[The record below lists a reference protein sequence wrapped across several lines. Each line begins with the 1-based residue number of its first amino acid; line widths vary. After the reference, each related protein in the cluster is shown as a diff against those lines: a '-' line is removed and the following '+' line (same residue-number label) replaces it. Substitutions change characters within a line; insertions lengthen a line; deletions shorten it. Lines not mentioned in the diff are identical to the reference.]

1 MMNLFLRVTIIMQK
15 ANQYLAHLALVI
27 LFLHFRFSELFSAA
41 IRENGTLCLSIFR
54 LLEEDIDNDGDI
66 DQVLI

>member
-1 MMNLFLRVTIIMQK
+1 MIKNYI
-15 ANQYLAHLALVI
+15 
-27 LFLHFRFSELFSAA
+27 FRFSELFSAA

-66 DQVLI
+66 DQVLKYHQISTYVNKSTNDK

>member
-1 MMNLFLRVTIIMQK
+1 MQL
-15 ANQYLAHLALVI
+15 NI
-27 LFLHFRFSELFSAA
+27 FRFSELFSAA

-66 DQVLI
+66 DQVSTIKHNICIIIMTIIMTTMTIIR